1 MKNKLL
7 LTSALVGPLMFTS
20 SLCAQTSI
28 SGNLDLS
35 YKAISSNGTR
45 STSSSERFF
54 GKETQI
60 NIANKGK
67 LNNGL
72 DYVAGFALEF
82 DGNEGNTAGTTIQN
96 IHNENVYIDIISGST
111 TLTFGVDHIQNS
123 DRTLGVL
130 LGLEAEDLADGI
142 AGTTSGISPSSVGS
156 DPASTYGVGVIQKTP
171 FGSLSGWYTP
181 KSGGGNAGVA
191 NNTGSSFITDSGKGA
206 FEIGFVGDFG
216 VKELKTHAFY
226 NKREK
231 TSATAQDVTGRN
243 FGASYNFGQITG
255 GVNRK
260 IIDESTAGTET
271 KMMEYSIA
279 FAATKE
285 LTVGLNYSKAD
296 QTGLTANEKVKS
308 LALGYNFGPVVLL
321 AQYGDIAN
329 QAGLTADTRD
339 GKVGF
344 IQLSTKF

>member
-7 LTSALVGPLMFTS
+7 LTSALVGQLMFTS

-35 YKAISSNGTR
+35 FKTISSDGAKKINT
-45 STSSSERFF
+45 SERFF

-60 NIANKGK
+60 NLANKGK

-82 DGNEGNTAGTTIQN
+82 DGNEGAAAGTTLQN
-96 IHNENVYIDIISGST
+96 THNENVYIDIISGNT
-111 TLTFGVDHIQNS
+111 TLTVGVDHIQNS

-130 LGLEAEDLADGI
+130 VGLEAEDLADGI
-142 AGTTSGISPSSVGS
+142 SGSIKGISPSSVGS
-156 DPASTYGVGVIQKTP
+156 DPAATYGVGVIQKTP

-191 NNTGSSFITDSGKGA
+191 NNTGSSLETDNGKGA
-206 FEIGFVGDFG
+206 FEIGFVGDLG
-216 VKELKTHAFY
+216 VKDLKTHVFY
-226 NKREK
+226 NKRKK
-231 TSATAQDVTGRN
+231 TSYTAQDVKGRN
-243 FGASYNFGQITG
+243 IGASYNFGQITG
-255 GVNRK
+255 GLNRK
-260 IIDESTAGTET
+260 IVDETTVATET
-271 KMMEYSIA
+271 KMMEYSVA

-296 QTGLTANEKVKS
+296 QTGALANEKVKS

-321 AQYGDIAN
+321 AQYGDIAG
-329 QAGLTADTRD
+329 QAGSTSDGAA

-344 IQLSTKF
+344 VQLSTKF